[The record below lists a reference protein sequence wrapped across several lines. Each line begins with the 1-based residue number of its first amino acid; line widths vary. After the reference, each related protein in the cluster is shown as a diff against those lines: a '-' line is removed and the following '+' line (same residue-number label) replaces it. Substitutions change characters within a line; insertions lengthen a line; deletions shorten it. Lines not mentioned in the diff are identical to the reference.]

1 MECKDDPSFLYND
14 KAGYT
19 CQFLGKMYPEKC
31 SKSHNGTTIGVSS
44 CPESCKMVKECLE
57 STGVSVNE
65 TVTSYKADDLP
76 TISNEQVSVGGNA
89 MKNISMSNTTVEL
102 ADWIGKDAGKK
113 VDTTAGVGTKSMAD
127 EIDKDDFGISDE
139 GGFNGKT
146 NQLGYNSGNETRNDD
161 NAQLTNGETKSMA
174 DELDHDDRVGN
185 TDFGSLGGHIDFQ
198 DISQEFE
205 SSVRSES
212 GNAGD
217 TDDGNYSSP
226 PSDVAEAH
234 DDEEENGELHSDR
247 ESTKEI
253 ESSTNEDGAN
263 KYLNTPTD
271 GARDDWSENKSGI
284 DHDTKFDSTGDGA
297 FQGGDISFSHGQ
309 EIKSVDS
316 VPLPSPNR
324 NVDGNDWGNND
335 DDDGLPLGV
344 FAALLALL
352 VFFVYRKSQHR
363 QQRDC
368 SRGTYHR
375 VQADSDKR
383 DQ

>member
-1 MECKDDPSFLYND
+1 
-14 KAGYT
+14 
-19 CQFLGKMYPEKC
+19 
-31 SKSHNGTTIGVSS
+31 
-44 CPESCKMVKECLE
+44 
-57 STGVSVNE
+57 
-65 TVTSYKADDLP
+65 
-76 TISNEQVSVGGNA
+76 

-102 ADWIGKDAGKK
+102 VDWIGKDAGKK

-146 NQLGYNSGNETRNDD
+146 NQLGYNSGIETRNDD
-161 NAQLTNGETKSMA
+161 NAQLTNGETKSIA

-185 TDFGSLGGHIDFQ
+185 TDFGSLGGHTDFQ

-212 GNAGD
+212 GNAGE

-234 DDEEENGELHSDR
+234 DDEEENGELYHSDR